1 MYLHYVVPT
10 GQGSKP
16 FCGPDALSQAEY
28 FAGDNYPIWSMTR
41 RHAAELGLLSPKTDC
56 QRREVAL
63 ESDVL
68 YSLPVRR

>member
-10 GQGSKP
+10 GQEWKP
-16 FCGPDALSQAEY
+16 FCGPDALFHAEA
-28 FAGDNYPIWSMTR
+28 FAGYKYPIWSMTLR
-41 RHAAELGLLSPKTDC
+41 RAAELGLHSPKTDC
-56 QRREVAL
+56 QLREVAL